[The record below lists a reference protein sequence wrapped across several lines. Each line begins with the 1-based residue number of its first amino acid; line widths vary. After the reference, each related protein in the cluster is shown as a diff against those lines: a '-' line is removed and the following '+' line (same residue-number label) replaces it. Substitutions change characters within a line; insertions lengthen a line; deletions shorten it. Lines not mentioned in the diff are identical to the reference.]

1 MEKTIIDAIR
11 SPLPMVEVY
20 HDFAPDNAGNP
31 LVILQRVGGAGN
43 LFMDNATPGGY
54 QIRLQLAVWAVSR
67 LEAVSLSLRI
77 EKALAALPGVAPIG
91 AAQADY
97 DPDTELRGMRQD
109 FYVLE

>member
-11 SPLPMVEVY
+11 SALPTVEVY
-20 HDFAPDNAGNP
+20 HDFAPDDTGSP
-31 LVILQRVGGAGN
+31 LVVLQRVGGAGN
-43 LFMDNATPGGY
+43 LFIDNATPGGY
-54 QIRLQLAVWAVSR
+54 QIRLQLVVWAVSR

-77 EKALAALPGVAPIG
+77 EQALAALPGVAPIG